1 MKLPQLSPM
10 VVADLT
16 GWAYLALAAFLIS
29 ALSDT
34 RQAEALS
41 ASVAMVGAAIG
52 WLLGVALSPYTKEEK
67 SSFTKYGAAVA
78 AFGSGYL
85 VARTDD
91 LVKQILSSALQP
103 VVGFRLALFVTA
115 VLVSMLVTHANRSYA
130 TNRPGGKQVSDNAAE
145 PAAQLSIEYHSI
157 STR

>member
-1 MKLPQLSPM
+1 MKLPQWSPM
-10 VVADLT
+10 VVAVLM
-16 GWAYLALAAFLIS
+16 GWGYVALAAVLIS
-29 ALSDT
+29 VLSDT

-52 WLLGVALSPYTKEEK
+52 WLLGVALSPYNEKEE

-78 AFGSGYL
+78 AFSSGYL

-91 LVKQILSSALQP
+91 LVKQILSSALTP

-115 VLVSMLVTHANRSYA
+115 LLVSMLATHASRAYA
-130 TNRPGGKQVSDNAAE
+130 TNRPGATQV
-145 PAAQLSIEYHSI
+145 
-157 STR
+157 

>member
-1 MKLPQLSPM
+1 VKLPQWSPM
-10 VVADLT
+10 VVAVLM
-16 GWAYLALAAFLIS
+16 GWGYVALAAVLIS
-29 ALSDT
+29 VLSDT

-52 WLLGVALSPYTKEEK
+52 WLLGVALSPYNEKEE

-78 AFGSGYL
+78 AFSSGYL

-91 LVKQILSSALQP
+91 LVKQILSSALTP

-115 VLVSMLVTHANRSYA
+115 VLVSMLATHASRAYA
-130 TNRPGGKQVSDNAAE
+130 TNRPGATQV
-145 PAAQLSIEYHSI
+145 
-157 STR
+157 